1 MNQTLL
7 RFQEVTFSYRPDH
20 HAVLQN
26 LSLDIRQGSI
36 SAILGPNGAGKTTLL
51 HLALGWLRPQSG
63 QVMLEDKPLG
73 AYTRRELGKKMS
85 LVPQNEK
92 IAFEYSLLEYVL
104 LGRAPY
110 LNPLDMP
117 GEEDCHLAVRALEQV
132 GLGHLTYRS
141 VMNLSGGELQLVLIA
156 RSLVQQPR
164 LLLLDEPTSHL
175 DLGNKGKTLHILKSL
190 AESGVTILFTTHDP
204 DAASSISNYLI
215 LMNHGKVLDYGALD
229 EVFTSE
235 KLTNTYHTPVK
246 VMQVDGHWVALQA

>member
-1 MNQTLL
+1 
-7 RFQEVTFSYRPDH
+7 
-20 HAVLQN
+20 
-26 LSLDIRQGSI
+26 
-36 SAILGPNGAGKTTLL
+36 
-51 HLALGWLRPQSG
+51 
-63 QVMLEDKPLG
+63 
-73 AYTRRELGKKMS
+73 MS

-117 GEEDCHLAVRALEQV
+117 GEEDCHIAVRALERV
-132 GLGHLTYRS
+132 GLGHLTHRS
-141 VMNLSGGELQLVLIA
+141 IMNLSGGELQLVLIA

-204 DAASSISNYLI
+204 DAASLISDYLI
-215 LMNHGKVLDYGALD
+215 LMNHGNILDYGALE

-235 KLTNTYHTPVK
+235 KLTQTYHIPVK
-246 VMQVDGHWVALQA
+246 VMRVDGHWVALQA